1 MSGAGGLSQRI
12 AVCPWGCAG
21 IAGVSFSCWVLFS
34 PAALWVV
41 LQKLPPQVPVAW
53 LLRWA
58 QHLAATEATHGCWC
72 CGVGHGCCRPRSF
85 GEALPARRWG
95 LCLCVSSLTPLP
107 PLSVLLFCLNGADAL
122 LLGGLLSSFQA
133 FSFGVYWFF
142 FLPALHKQTQ
152 PLAAGLMPALRVC

>member
-1 MSGAGGLSQRI
+1 MGHEDSPSGWLWAPGDVLGLL
-12 AVCPWGCAG
+12 
-21 IAGVSFSCWVLFS
+21 VSHFSCWVLFS

-41 LQKLPPQVPVAW
+41 LQNLPLQVPITW

-58 QHLAATEATHGCWC
+58 QHLAPAEATHGCWC
-72 CGVGHGCCRPRSF
+72 CGMGHGCCLPRWF

-133 FSFGVYWFF
+133 FGFGVYCFF

-152 PLAAGLMPALRVC
+152 PLAAGPMPALRAC